1 MQNLLV
7 INQECQ
13 STYHTKPMGSCNI
26 KDTHVTKKT
35 KESVEKVGGQEELTE
50 LHQYKGKVQRKI
62 YSII

>member
-1 MQNLLV
+1 
-7 INQECQ
+7 
-13 STYHTKPMGSCNI
+13 MGSCNI